1 MTARP
6 FNASAKRPAGLCA
19 TLLLLACIGEAKVG
33 EAKAAEA
40 VLAALACEPLAK
52 GAAFKLS
59 PADDSPLYLAIDG
72 RIRQAVGRAG
82 HPVQENSALELYYS
96 AVESIVEVRGE
107 GPSLGRVDVRTVNR
121 EARAQLLVNVW
132 SNRKDSIMG
141 GRKTKGGVSVSNF
154 LIMSLELN
162 REDNGRCVW
171 RGEGAVELE
180 GTTAGQ
186 VARGL
191 ADAIAANLGKTVDK
205 ATARLP

>member
-19 TLLLLACIGEAKVG
+19 TLLLLACMG
-33 EAKAAEA
+33 EAKAADA
-40 VLAALACEPLAK
+40 VLAALACEPLTK

-82 HPVQENSALELYYS
+82 HPIQDNAALELYYS
-96 AVESIVEVRGE
+96 AVESIVEVRGR
-107 GPSLGRVDVRTVNR
+107 GPNFGRLEVRTVNR
-121 EARAQLLVNVW
+121 EARAQLLANVW
-132 SNRKDSIMG
+132 SNRKDSLIG
-141 GRKTKGGVSVSNF
+141 GRKTKDGVIVSNH

-171 RGEGAVELE
+171 RGEGAVDLE
-180 GTTAGQ
+180 GTTAEQ
-186 VARGL
+186 VAKGL

-205 ATARLP
+205 ATTRLP